1 MRRAGNVDSYLL
13 DVMGQVGK
21 VEARM
26 KRTRRQLEELVA
38 DAAHGHISVE
48 RMRALGGEIA
58 REQEGLEGELT
69 AARDHLHAQ
78 RSEVDRR
85 RHLLEIQKRV
95 VREWEGLEFD
105 ALQRSLRELVDRLE
119 VDADECKLFLRL

>member
-1 MRRAGNVDSYLL
+1 
-13 DVMGQVGK
+13 
-21 VEARM
+21 M

-48 RMRALGGEIA
+48 RMRALGGDIA
-58 REQEGLEGELT
+58 REQEGLETELT
-69 AARDHLHAQ
+69 AARDHLLAQ
-78 RSEVDRR
+78 QSEVDRR
-85 RHLLEIQKRV
+85 RHLLDIQKRL

-119 VDADECKLFLRL
+119 VDGDELKLFLRL